1 MSDVNTI
8 VVSHRGWDGTRI
20 IGVFSDR
27 PTAIEATKNF
37 KLSENEELVFDYLE
51 VNRLSKSAGTTH
63 SGSSI
68 IERHHVYI

>member
-1 MSDVNTI
+1 MSDVTSI

-20 IGVFSDR
+20 IGVFSNKAS
-27 PTAIEATKNF
+27 AIEATKNF
-37 KLSENEELVFDYLE
+37 KLAENEELIFDYLE
-51 VNRLSKSAGTTH
+51 INRLSKSAGTIH